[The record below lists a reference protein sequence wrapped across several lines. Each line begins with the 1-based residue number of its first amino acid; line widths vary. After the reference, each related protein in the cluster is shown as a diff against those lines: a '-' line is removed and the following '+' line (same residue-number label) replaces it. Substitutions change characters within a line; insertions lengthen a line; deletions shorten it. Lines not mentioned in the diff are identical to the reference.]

1 MIVLLSIQYL
11 EKSLKYFEKK
21 YWSILVNYEEQFPV
35 HQNKSLFIDGVNIY
49 QKQSSIGV
57 AESNISEV
65 KFLLKLGKKQPP

>member
-1 MIVLLSIQYL
+1 MRAKKSRFLMIVLLSIQYL

-57 AESNISEV
+57 VESNIWES
-65 KFLLKLGKKQPP
+65 